1 MTACDRVCIRNVN
14 RKTYVHLEKDG
25 TLNTSELIPWGDDA
39 TVTLEFFEEGKYG
52 LRASNGKFLANS
64 GALKDTA
71 DADARF
77 IIEFFSSQIAFKGN
91 NGRALHCPVL
101 ILGLTAVQC
110 T

>member
-39 TVTLEFFEEGKYG
+39 TVTLEGKYG